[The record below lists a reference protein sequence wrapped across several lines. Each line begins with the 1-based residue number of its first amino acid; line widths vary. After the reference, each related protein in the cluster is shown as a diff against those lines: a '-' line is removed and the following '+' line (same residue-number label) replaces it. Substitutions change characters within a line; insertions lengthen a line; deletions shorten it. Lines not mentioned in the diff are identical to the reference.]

1 MARAT
6 YLPVVKME
14 RDDRFRFWTDKS
26 YYFYGNMLVTPFV
39 TGMETRRGDF
49 GSDADKLT
57 IFADSGGYQITTMN
71 KKIEPF
77 AVLRWQEKIA
87 DVGFTLDV
95 PPHSV
100 CGDYSDK
107 MFRKCMAKS
116 NENADIMWQYKQND
130 EMELWGIIQGK
141 DIDECMDWYED
152 LTKEYEYDGYS
163 VALSINVGTKD
174 KTPWIKQLMFAKSI
188 PKRFHF
194 LGWSEPL
201 FVIVLAKLA
210 KVMNIDYTYDTSTAN
225 IGARFGKYIDPT
237 SFHHI
242 WLSKK
247 RKNRSNISELPCD
260 CPVCSKHTVKD
271 MCWVPELITLH
282 NLFVKFNFC
291 NSVNTKV
298 GDDDKFK
305 ELVNKYIQSNPTYR
319 NHHASIVSQIMNLIY
334 GEFDSSYME
343 NVRS

>member
-6 YLPVVKME
+6 YLPVIKME
-14 RDDRFRFWTDKS
+14 RDDRFKFWTGNS

-39 TGMETRRGDF
+39 TGMNTRRNAF
-49 GSDADKLT
+49 GKNADKSK

-87 DVGFTLDV
+87 DVAFTLDV
-95 PPHSV
+95 PPHY
-100 CGDYSDK
+100 GGQENYDDWI
-107 MFRKCMAKS
+107 RKCRLKS
-116 NENADIMWQYKQND
+116 NENADVMWRFKQND
-130 EMELWGIIQGK
+130 DMQLWGVVQGR
-141 DIDECMDWYED
+141 DFDECKDWYED
-152 LTKEYEYDGYS
+152 LTKEHQYDGYS
-163 VALSINVGTKD
+163 IALSINAGAKD
-174 KTPWIKQLMFAKSI
+174 KTPWIKQLMFAKTI

-210 KVMNIDYTYDTSTAN
+210 KVMNLDYTYDTSTAN
-225 IGARFGKYIDPT
+225 IGARFGKYIDPN

-247 RKNRSNISELPCD
+247 RRNRSTISKLPCD
-260 CPVCSKHTVKD
+260 CPVCSKHNVED
-271 MCWVPELITLH
+271 LCWIPELINLH
-282 NLFVKFNFC
+282 NLYVKFNFC

-319 NHHASIVSQIMNLIY
+319 NHHASIVSKIMNLIY